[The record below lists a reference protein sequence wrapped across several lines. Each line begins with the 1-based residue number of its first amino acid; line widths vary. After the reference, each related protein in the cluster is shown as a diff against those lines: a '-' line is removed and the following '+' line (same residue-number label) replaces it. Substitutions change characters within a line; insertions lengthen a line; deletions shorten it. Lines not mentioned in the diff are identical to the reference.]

1 MSNSPFA
8 SLNIIDSEIDL
19 DSAPHIDKSIKS
31 SSLFSKLES
40 ASSRSQS
47 IKIIKAELAKIGI
60 THFSIRQIFK
70 QGEIELPVA
79 TFPNGLNG
87 KIAKLALGVHDI
99 AIDYAFAGNHR
110 PLFLSEISGYLDKA
124 MFSTRGLQKNRQLK
138 ELYSRFGFE
147 ELLFIPMLMKGQT
160 ATLLFAIGIVDMPP
174 DDFHQVM
181 QSNHDFL
188 IDIVKAVATVGIAE
202 TKRPADPEKNDKKSE
217 LEQNAFALL
226 TIMAT
231 RNISLKGAG
240 ALMGISSGIANKY
253 IAFAKSILNTS
264 SQTNA
269 IYLAIKQGR
278 IQCEPIRQAD

>member
-8 SLNIIDSEIDL
+8 SINVIDSEIDL
-19 DSAPHIDKSIKS
+19 DSVPQIGKNIKS
-31 SSLFSKLES
+31 SPLLSKLES

-47 IKIIKAELAKIGI
+47 IKIIKAELAKIGV

-110 PLFLSEISGYLDKA
+110 PLLLSEISCYLDKA
-124 MFSTRGLQKNRQLK
+124 MFATRGLQKNRQLK

-160 ATLLFAIGIVDMPP
+160 ATLLFAIGIEDMPP
-174 DDFHQVM
+174 DDFHQTI
-181 QSNHDFL
+181 QRNHDVL
-188 IDIVKAVATVGIAE
+188 LDIVEAVATVGIAE
-202 TKRPADPEKNDKKSE
+202 TKCPVDTEKNDKQSE
-217 LEQNAFALL
+217 LEKKRFC
-226 TIMAT
+226 TT
-231 RNISLKGAG
+231 DHYGHK
-240 ALMGISSGIANKY
+240 KY
-253 IAFAKSILNTS
+253 LFKRCWRSNGDKL
-264 SQTNA
+264 
-269 IYLAIKQGR
+269 R
-278 IQCEPIRQAD
+278 DCE